1 MYLKVING
9 NLLDAT
15 EDFIAHQCNCSSTN
29 AKTLAEQLF
38 KKYDYADSYK
48 KRVKNNKMTYHIP
61 GTIEIFGNGHDNRY
75 IINMYAQYYPGLG
88 KYNNDNDIKRLKWF
102 QECLDKISNI
112 DDIQNKTIA
121 MPFNIGCGAGGGDWD
136 LYYNMLY
143 DFANNNKINV
153 ILYKL

>member
-48 KRVKNNKMTYHIP
+48 KRVKNNKMTYHVP
-61 GTIEIFGNGHDNRY
+61 GTIEIFGNGHENRY
-75 IINMYAQYYPGLG
+75 IINMYAQYYPSTG
-88 KYNNDNDIKRLKWF
+88 KYSNDNDIKRLEWF
-102 QECLDKISNI
+102 KECLNKISNI

-121 MPFNIGCGAGGGDWD
+121 MPDNIGCGAGGGDWI
-136 LYYNMLY
+136 LYYNLLNE
-143 DFANNNKINV
+143 FANNNKINV
-153 ILYKL
+153 VLYKL